1 MIYTVKSPILGFETT
16 EKLEFT
22 RVDEMFAT
30 VKDADR
36 EYPSFTLVNP
46 YVLRNGYSF
55 DIPMPI
61 SVLLDVKPDSKVNVY
76 SILVVQQPIEN
87 SVVNFL
93 APLIFNE
100 DNQTVAQ
107 VVLSSNEYP
116 TFGVAEE
123 IAEYLKL
130 ATATA

>member
-1 MIYTVKSPILGFETT
+1 MIYQVKSPILGFETT

-22 RVDEMFAT
+22 KVDEMFAT
-30 VKDADR
+30 VKDAER
-36 EYPSFTLVNP
+36 EYPSFTLINP
-46 YVLRNGYSF
+46 YAVRNNYSF
-55 DIPMPI
+55 NIPMPI
-61 SVLLDVKPDSKVNVY
+61 SVLLDVKPESKVNVY
-76 SILVVQQPIEN
+76 SIMVVQQPIEN

-107 VVLSSNEYP
+107 VVLSSQEYP

-123 IAEYLKL
+123 MAEYLK
-130 ATATA
+130 AMTEPA